1 PPMLPVPC
9 SVQEAPVWLLTVAPL
24 LRSNG
29 PATVAAP
36 KLFSVRLKRLGDA
49 VNGDAA
55 LAGTDRPPLRLVT
68 PGRPMVGLPPMVPP
82 DHVGA
87 RVRGLGEGRVNPPAM
102 NVSEA
107 NVAEPLP
114 LTVSKKIAS
123 PPLVMPMVVLP
134 MKTGPDS
141 VKPPRTFT
149 LPPSKRR

>member
-1 PPMLPVPC
+1 VPALLTVLLTVTVPLCTLNVPLLFRDTGKESLPMESFPVLWRVPKLLKVPSPPMLPVPC

-82 DHVGA
+82 DHVVAPVTVIVAGP
-87 RVRGLGEGRVNPPAM
+87 VNPPAM
-102 NVSEA
+102 N
-107 NVAEPLP
+107 
-114 LTVSKKIAS
+114 
-123 PPLVMPMVVLP
+123 
-134 MKTGPDS
+134 
-141 VKPPRTFT
+141 
-149 LPPSKRR
+149 